1 MPNDENVKG
10 EINTKLRCSDV
21 VPRQRCQNLSAEQR
35 TENWKKQKLNMLNE
49 KKKTYDDMK
58 TKTEFLIESSND
70 AEIKIASLVLGKKW
84 ASKHMHWQI
93 MQNHKHF
100 GLENKTC
107 MQNRSQLFA
116 NRAVQRFNCEST

>member
-1 MPNDENVKG
+1 MLSNVLK
-10 EINTKLRCSDV
+10 I
-21 VPRQRCQNLSAEQR
+21 
-35 TENWKKQKLNMLNE
+35 E
-49 KKKTYDDMK
+49 KAKIKHVERKEKTYDDMK
-58 TKTEFLIESSND
+58 TKTKFLIESSND

-116 NRAVQRFNCEST
+116 NRAVQRFKCEST